1 MSSTI
6 DQLNF
11 KVILDDKSFDA
22 KVRKDIELAKKL
34 NVQLT
39 QLLAV
44 KAKVAGMSAAD
55 ATSAKRASDVAAK
68 EAINKAKVAAAT
80 ANAAKA
86 QARLNIENERYNQLL
101 NRQSVGSA
109 GMFKRI
115 QGALIGGTAVMAATR
130 LLREMVSITG
140 EFEMQKTTLRAI
152 LQDIQGAD
160 KIFERIKGL
169 AIVSPFNFKQLITY
183 TKQLSAYSVPIEQ
196 LYDTTK
202 MLADL
207 SAGLGVGMDRLVLAY
222 GQVRSAAVLRG
233 QEVRQFTEAGIPI
246 LHELAKLFE
255 EVEGRMITVGEVFD
269 KISAR
274 QVPFEMVDRVL
285 KSMTEEGGKFY
296 KMQEVQA
303 ETLKGKIANL
313 TDAYHIMF
321 SEIGERGEGIMKRT
335 VDNLRYMMYFYE
347 DTGRKIMELV
357 AVYGIYRATL
367 FVVKA
372 ATDAAVLANTRLVR
386 SFTAIL
392 TRMVANPYAALAA
405 AVAGL
410 GYAIY
415 KAATAETAFERA
427 QRRVND
433 AVDKFNASIG
443 IEESKLRMLFRRLE
457 SAEVGTKKYN
467 EAKSEVL
474 RNYDS
479 YLDAMDKENLSA
491 GNLTEVYKKLTDAI
505 REASA
510 ERAYMEG
517 ERDLSEDYYKIYRTA
532 LDNLQIA
539 LDAGG
544 DKVKASAAELGAYV
558 RGTLDFEDLS
568 EDAKRSMAYIRDSII
583 GAKSE
588 IMFKPGSGMYPTSSY
603 SDIYSNVMDIE
614 SIRKMVD
621 DAEKI
626 YEQALESLR
635 DKVGAHYTVLQ
646 STSSNTERQLSETAL
661 KIQAIFR
668 KFGIESQQKAF
679 GLWADESFDRTK
691 YLEDLRKSYAEIGD
705 KIRDAG
711 DASDSILPGL
721 EKQKEIIEEI
731 ARVMQIDLVLKKE
744 GGSGKSQ
751 AQKDLEEQIR
761 MIEDVKKAYEKL
773 SEYLDGQTLS
783 DTLSAIFTDLDD
795 KDLLAKFDFRER
807 IIKLALELAKFD
819 KEASAKVLASLATDK
834 ADEVAKQ
841 LQIFE
846 KYKEAMADWESKDFA
861 ISGEGILLDIEMAV
875 RGMNNAY
882 ADADK
887 RGKQMLKDLAKV
899 DTDNAIAV
907 KAIREQ
913 YGDEIW
919 QRYVEGGENAIKLLT
934 DAEKNAAKVI
944 AQDKITSLA
953 DGFVKEVLERNN
965 LDLTDWYDK
974 SLGQID
980 FILNKLNELQKGSDW
995 EVILQS
1001 DDLQAKLEESGLSV
1015 DALITKI
1022 RQLFAGKY
1030 EMVVVEKAKKLE
1042 STIKNIT
1049 SAVADLGGMLSDLG
1063 DTMGSD
1069 WLRGFG
1075 AALQEIQKITDAL
1088 VENESLMRGFVKMSK
1103 DASGDLS
1110 VAKDAVKGM
1119 ETIGKAAEDMK
1130 NVANSANMITMI
1142 IKIALIKIERIVN
1155 KIKEFVEG
1163 QKRLRQQAI
1172 DYKHALDEIARGH
1185 YDTIFG
1191 VDNLGLLAE
1200 NWRIATEAAERYN
1213 DVLKKTQDADALKS
1227 ANRIERKTA
1236 KALKKIE
1243 KRSKLF
1249 FNRSIYLDDGTL
1261 DMKYISTYFDDLT
1274 KFVGYGKKRAL
1285 QRFIDMYDEMEETSE
1300 VYKDSIKQ
1308 IFSSIS
1314 SDIADNVIDSFLAT
1328 GDALFDLE
1336 MGFQSLGRT
1345 IVESMMQSYIIEE
1358 ILNNFQ
1364 KPLDDLMSSYSAGI
1378 LSYEEYMSNMGGLF
1392 DQMKDAMVVGE
1403 DAITSMLV
1411 AAQESGLLM
1420 SDMSGAKTLGNEI
1433 KGVTEDTAQLL
1444 ASYLNAIR
1452 ADVATNRVNVAGMS
1466 ADLKLM
1472 LSLIPQAPTLTD
1484 YLNNIQANTYNS
1496 AENSRQILER
1506 LNSVIGS
1513 HDNGGQGINVNVAM
1527 S

>member
-11 KVILDDKSFDA
+11 KVILDDKSFNA
-22 KVRKDIELAKKL
+22 KVQKDIEAAKKL

-39 QLLAV
+39 QLLNV

-55 ATSAKRASDVAAK
+55 AASAKRASDVSAR
-68 EAINKAKVAAAT
+68 ESINKAKVAAAT

-101 NRQSVGSA
+101 NRQSKGSA
-109 GMFKRI
+109 GVFKRI
-115 QGALIGGTAVMAATR
+115 QGALIGGTTVMAATR

-152 LQDIQGAD
+152 LQDVQGAD
-160 KIFERIKGL
+160 KIFERIHGL
-169 AIVSPFNFKQLITY
+169 ALVSPFNFKELITY
-183 TKQLSAYSVPIEQ
+183 TKQLSAYSIPLEE

-222 GQVRSAAVLRG
+222 GQVRSAAFLRG

-255 EVEGRMITVGEVFD
+255 ELEGRMVTAGEVFD

-274 QVPFEMVDRVL
+274 QVPYEMVYKVL
-285 KSMTEEGGKFY
+285 KGMTDEGGKFY

-313 TDAYHIMF
+313 KDAYHIMF
-321 SEIGERGEGIMKRT
+321 AEIGGKGEGIAKRV
-335 VDNLRYMMYFYE
+335 VDNLRYMMQFYE
-347 DTGRKIMELV
+347 DTGRKIMDLV
-357 AVYGIYRATL
+357 TAYGIYRATL
-367 FVVKA
+367 FIIQA
-372 ATDAAVLANTRLVR
+372 ATDAAALANSKLMASLTRLA
-386 SFTAIL
+386 S
-392 TRMVANPYAALAA
+392 RMAANPYALIAA
-405 AVAGL
+405 AVAGISY
-410 GYAIY
+410 GIY
-415 KAATAETAFERA
+415 KVATAENEHQRMM
-427 QRRVND
+427 RRVND
-433 AVDKFNASIG
+433 AVDKYNSSLDEENA
-443 IEESKLRMLFRRLE
+443 KLGVLWKRLE
-457 SAEVGTKKYN
+457 KAKVGTSEY
-467 EAKSEVL
+467 EAVRSEIL

-479 YLDAMDKENLSA
+479 YLDAIDKEALRVGDLTGLYDKLKVSVKDAMKEKAASEGSA
-491 GNLTEVYKKLTDAI
+491 DLLAEYTKNYSDIMAQFVKTINNAGDEYKKV
-505 REASA
+505 S
-510 ERAYMEG
+510 
-517 ERDLSEDYYKIYRTA
+517 K
-532 LDNLQIA
+532 
-539 LDAGG
+539 
-544 DKVKASAAELGAYV
+544 ELAAYV
-558 RGTLDFEDLS
+558 RGELDFNDLTK
-568 EDAKRSMAYIRDSII
+568 EAQYAFQKIRDMAQAGFRPNSLGISL
-583 GAKSE
+583 AST
-588 IMFKPGSGMYPTSSY
+588 GSALYYDLEVLRNSLKYYEDSY
-603 SDIYSNVMDIE
+603 EFAI
-614 SIRKMVD
+614 
-621 DAEKI
+621 DALADKLERW
-626 YEQALESLR
+626 YGEQKAAAT
-635 DKVGAHYTVLQ
+635 D
-646 STSSNTERQLSETAL
+646 TERQLNDTAI
-661 KIQAIFR
+661 KIQAIFK

-679 GLWADESFDRTK
+679 GLWADESFERTK
-691 YLEDLRKSYAEIGD
+691 YLEDLRKSYEEIGD

-721 EKQKEIIEEI
+721 KQQKQIIEEI
-731 ARVMQIDLVLKKE
+731 ARVMQIDLVLKNK

-783 DTLSAIFTDLDD
+783 DTLSAIFTDLED
-795 KDLLAKFDFRER
+795 KDLLAKFDFREK
-807 IIKLALELAKFD
+807 IIALALELAKFD

-861 ISGEGILLDIEMAV
+861 ISGEGMLLDIEKAIMA
-875 RGMNNAY
+875 MNNAY

-907 KAIREQ
+907 KAIKEQ
-913 YGDEIW
+913 YGDEVW
-919 QRYVEGGENAIKLLT
+919 QRYVEGGEKAITQLT
-934 DAEKNAAKVI
+934 DAEKNAARVI
-944 AQDKITSLA
+944 AQDKINSLA
-953 DGFVKEVLERNN
+953 EGFVKET
-965 LDLTDWYDK
+965 LDTSSISLTDWYDK
-974 SLGQID
+974 SLNQID
-980 FILNKLNELQKGSDW
+980 AILNALNKLRKGGEWETSLQGDELK
-995 EVILQS
+995 
-1001 DDLQAKLEESGLSV
+1001 AKLEETGLTV
-1015 DALITKI
+1015 DDLIAKI
-1022 RQLFAGKY
+1022 KQLFEGKY

-1049 SAVADLGGMLSDLG
+1049 RAVADLAGMLSDLG

-1075 AALQEIQKITDAL
+1075 KVLQEIQKVTDAL

-1110 VAKDAVKGM
+1110 EAKDAVKGM
-1119 ETIGKAAEDMK
+1119 ESIGKVAGDLQ
-1130 NVANSANMITMI
+1130 NVANSADMITMI
-1142 IKIALIKIERIVN
+1142 IKLALIKIERIVN
-1155 KIKEFVEG
+1155 KIKDFVET
-1163 QKRLRQQAI
+1163 QERLRQQAI
-1172 DYKHALDEIARGH
+1172 EYKHALDEIARGH

-1213 DVLKKTQDADALKS
+1213 EVLKKTQDADALKS

-1236 KALKKIE
+1236 KALEQIE
-1243 KRSKLF
+1243 KRSKLLF
-1249 FNRSIYLDDGTL
+1249 GRSIYLDDGSL
-1261 DMKYISTYFDDLT
+1261 DMRYISTYFDDLT
-1274 KFVGYGKKRAL
+1274 KLVGYGKKRAL
-1285 QRFIDMYDEMEETSE
+1285 QKFIDMYEEMEETSE
-1300 VYKDSIKQ
+1300 AYNDSISQ
-1308 IFSSIS
+1308 IFSQLA
-1314 SDIADNVIDSFLAT
+1314 SDITDNIIDSFLAT
-1328 GDALFDLE
+1328 GDALSDLE

-1345 IVESMMQSYIIEE
+1345 IVESMMQSYIIKN
-1358 ILNNFQ
+1358 ILSKFQ
-1364 KPLDDLMSSYSAGI
+1364 EPLDYLNKSYLAGTM
-1378 LSYEEYMSNMGGLF
+1378 SYEEYISNLGKLF
-1392 DQMKDAMVVGE
+1392 AMIKDEMVESG
-1403 DAITSMLV
+1403 DAINSMLV
-1411 AAQESGLLM
+1411 AAQESGVLI
-1420 SDMSGAKTLGNEI
+1420 SDKSGARGLGNEI

-1527 S
+1527 T

>member
-22 KVRKDIELAKKL
+22 KVKKDIELAKKL

-39 QLLAV
+39 QLLSV

-55 ATSAKRASDVAAK
+55 AASAKRASDVAAK
-68 EAINKAKVAAAT
+68 ESINKAKVAAAT

-101 NRQSVGSA
+101 NRQSIGSA
-109 GMFKRI
+109 GVFKRI
-115 QGALIGGTAVMAATR
+115 QGALIGGTSVMAATR

-152 LQDIQGAD
+152 LQDVQGAD
-160 KIFERIKGL
+160 KIFERIHGL
-169 AIVSPFNFKQLITY
+169 ALVSPFNFKELITY
-183 TKQLSAYSVPIEQ
+183 TKQLSAYSIPLEE

-222 GQVRSAAVLRG
+222 GQVRSAAFLRG
-233 QEVRQFTEAGIPI
+233 QEVRQFSEAGIPI

-255 EVEGRMITVGEVFD
+255 ELEGRMVTAGEVFD

-274 QVPFEMVDRVL
+274 QVPFEMVDQVL
-285 KSMTEEGGKFY
+285 TKMTSEGGKFY

-321 SEIGERGEGIMKRT
+321 AEIGGKGEGIAKRV
-335 VDNLRYMMYFYE
+335 VDNLRYMMQFYE

-357 AVYGIYRATL
+357 AAYGIYRATL
-367 FVVKA
+367 FAIKA
-372 ATDAAVLANTRLVR
+372 ATDAAALANSKLMASLTRLASR
-386 SFTAIL
+386 IA
-392 TRMVANPYAALAA
+392 ANPYALIAA
-405 AVAGL
+405 AVAGISY
-410 GYAIY
+410 GIY
-415 KAATAETAFERA
+415 KVATAENEHQRMM
-427 QRRVND
+427 RRVND
-433 AVDKFNASIG
+433 TVDKYNANLD
-443 IEESKLRMLFRRLE
+443 EENAKLGVLWKRLE
-457 SAEVGTKKYN
+457 KAKVGT
-467 EAKSEVL
+467 SEYDAVRSEIL

-479 YLDAMDKENLSA
+479 YLDAIDKEALRVGDLTGLYDKLKVSVKDAMKEKAASEGSA
-491 GNLTEVYKKLTDAI
+491 DLLAEYTKNYSDIMAQFVKTINNAGDEYKKV
-505 REASA
+505 S
-510 ERAYMEG
+510 
-517 ERDLSEDYYKIYRTA
+517 K
-532 LDNLQIA
+532 
-539 LDAGG
+539 
-544 DKVKASAAELGAYV
+544 ELAAYV
-558 RGTLDFEDLS
+558 RGELDFNDLTK
-568 EDAKRSMAYIRDSII
+568 EAQDAFNKI
-583 GAKSE
+583 GAMAQASVKSSDFDSSLEPTGAIPFFKNRFFDLEGLRNSLKYYEYSYGNAIDALADKLE
-588 IMFKPGSGMYPTSSY
+588 IWYGVQQEAAT
-603 SDIYSNVMDIE
+603 D
-614 SIRKMVD
+614 
-621 DAEKI
+621 
-626 YEQALESLR
+626 
-635 DKVGAHYTVLQ
+635 
-646 STSSNTERQLSETAL
+646 TERQLNDTAI
-661 KIQAIFR
+661 KIQAIFK

-691 YLEDLRKSYAEIGD
+691 YLEDLRKSYEEIGD

-721 EKQKEIIEEI
+721 KRQKEIIEEI
-731 ARVMQIDLVLKKE
+731 AKVMRIDLVLKSK

-795 KDLLAKFDFRER
+795 KDLLAKFDFREK
-807 IIKLALELAKFD
+807 IIALALELAKFD

-841 LQIFE
+841 LQVFE

-861 ISGEGILLDIEMAV
+861 ISGEGMLLDIEKAIMA
-875 RGMNNAY
+875 MNNAY

-907 KAIREQ
+907 KAIKEQ
-913 YGDEIW
+913 YGDEVW
-919 QRYVEGGENAIKLLT
+919 QRYVEGGENAIKQLT
-934 DAEKNAAKVI
+934 DAEKNAARVI
-944 AQDKITSLA
+944 AQDKINTLA
-953 DGFVKEVLERNN
+953 EGFVKETLDTSNI
-965 LDLTDWYDK
+965 DLTDWYDK
-974 SLGQID
+974 SLNQID
-980 FILNKLNELQKGSDW
+980 TILNALNKLRTGGEWEASLQGDELK
-995 EVILQS
+995 
-1001 DDLQAKLEESGLSV
+1001 AKLEETGLNV
-1015 DALITKI
+1015 DDLIAKI
-1022 RQLFAGKY
+1022 KQLFEDKY

-1049 SAVADLGGMLSDLG
+1049 RAVADLAGMLSDLG

-1075 AALQEIQKITDAL
+1075 KVLQEIQKVTDAL

-1110 VAKDAVKGM
+1110 EAKDAVKGM
-1119 ETIGKAAEDMK
+1119 ESIGKVAGDLQ
-1130 NVANSANMITMI
+1130 NVANSADMITMI
-1142 IKIALIKIERIVN
+1142 IKLALIKIERIVN
-1155 KIKEFVEG
+1155 KITEFVET
-1163 QKRLRQQAI
+1163 QERLRQQAI
-1172 DYKHALDEIARGH
+1172 EYKHALDEIARGH

-1213 DVLKKTQDADALKS
+1213 EVLKKTQDADALKS

-1236 KALKKIE
+1236 KALEQIE
-1243 KRSKLF
+1243 KRSRWF
-1249 FNRSIYLDDGTL
+1249 FGRSIYFEDGSL

-1274 KFVGYGKKRAL
+1274 KLVGYGKKKAL

-1300 VYKDSIKQ
+1300 AYKDSIKQ
-1308 IFSSIS
+1308 IFAQLA
-1314 SDIADNVIDSFLAT
+1314 SDVTDNVIDSFLAT
-1328 GDALFDLE
+1328 GDALLDLE
-1336 MGFQSLGRT
+1336 RGFQSLGRT
-1345 IVESMMQSYIIEE
+1345 IVESMVQSYIIKN
-1358 ILNNFQ
+1358 ILNKFQ
-1364 KPLDDLMSSYSAGI
+1364 EPLNDLTESYAARTI
-1378 LSYEEYMSNMGGLF
+1378 SYEEYVSKLGVLF
-1392 DQMKDAMVVGE
+1392 AQMKDALAAGE
-1403 DAITSMLV
+1403 ETVTSMLA
-1411 AAQESGLLM
+1411 AAQEAGVLM
-1420 SDMSGAKTLGNEI
+1420 GDDSGAKTLGNEI

-1527 S
+1527 T

>member
-11 KVILDDKSFDA
+11 KVILDDKSFNE
-22 KVRKDIELAKKL
+22 KVQKDIEAAKKL

-39 QLLAV
+39 QLLNL
-44 KAKVAGMSAAD
+44 KARVAGMSAAD
-55 ATSAKRASDVAAK
+55 AASAKRASDVSAR
-68 EAINKAKVAAAT
+68 ESINKAKVAAAT

-101 NRQSVGSA
+101 NRQSKGSA
-109 GMFKRI
+109 GVFKRI

-152 LQDIQGAD
+152 LQDVQGAD

-169 AIVSPFNFKQLITY
+169 AVQSPFNFKELITY
-183 TKQLSAYSVPIEQ
+183 TKQLSAYSVPLEE
-196 LYDTTK
+196 LYDHTK

-222 GQVRSAAVLRG
+222 GQVRSAAFLRG

-246 LHELAKLFE
+246 LNELAKLFE
-255 EVEGRMITVGEVFD
+255 ELEGRMVTTGEVFD
-269 KISAR
+269 RISAR
-274 QVPFEMVDRVL
+274 QVPYEMVYQVL
-285 KSMTEEGGKFY
+285 KGMTDEGGKFY

-313 TDAYHIMF
+313 KDAYQIMF
-321 SEIGERGEGIMKRT
+321 AEIGGKGEGIAKRV
-335 VDNLRYMMYFYE
+335 VDNLRYMMVFYE

-386 SFTAIL
+386 SFTGIL

-405 AVAGL
+405 AVAGF

-415 KAATAETAFERA
+415 KAATAETALERA

-443 IEESKLRMLFRRLE
+443 VEESKLRMLFRRLE

-467 EAKSEVL
+467 EAKSEIL

-479 YLDAMDKENLSA
+479 YLDAMDKENLSV
-491 GNLTEVYKKLTDAI
+491 GNLTDVYKKLTDAI

-544 DKVKASAAELGAYV
+544 DKVKAAAAELGAYV
-558 RGTLDFEDLS
+558 RGTLDFDDLS
-568 EDAKRSMAYIRDSII
+568 EEAKRSMAYIRDSII
-583 GAKSE
+583 MAKSE
-588 IMFKPGSGMYPTSSY
+588 IMFKPGSGIHPVASY

-614 SIRKMVD
+614 SIRKTID

-635 DKVGAHYTVLQ
+635 DRVGAHYTVLQ
-646 STSSNTERQLSETAL
+646 SASSNTERQLNDTAIR
-661 KIQAIFR
+661 IQAIFK

-691 YLEDLRKSYAEIGD
+691 YLEDLRKSYEEIGE

-721 EKQKEIIEEI
+721 KQQKQIIEEI
-731 ARVMQIDLVLKKE
+731 ARVMQIDLVLKSK

-783 DTLSAIFTDLDD
+783 DTLSAIFTDLED
-795 KDLLAKFDFRER
+795 KDLLAKFDFREK
-807 IIKLALELAKFD
+807 IIALALELAKFD

-846 KYKEAMADWESKDFA
+846 MYKEAMADWESKDFA
-861 ISGEGILLDIEMAV
+861 ISGEGMLLDIEKAIMA
-875 RGMNNAY
+875 MNNAY

-907 KAIREQ
+907 KAIKEQ
-913 YGDEIW
+913 YGDEVW
-919 QRYVEGGENAIKLLT
+919 QRYVEGGENAIRQLT

-944 AQDKITSLA
+944 AQDKINTLA
-953 DGFVKEVLERNN
+953 EGFVKET
-965 LDLTDWYDK
+965 LDTSSISLTDWYDK
-974 SLGQID
+974 SLNQID
-980 FILNKLNELQKGSDW
+980 TILNALNKLRKGGDW
-995 EVILQS
+995 ETSLQG
-1001 DDLQAKLEESGLSV
+1001 DELKAKLEETGLTV
-1015 DALITKI
+1015 DDLIAKI
-1022 RQLFAGKY
+1022 KQLFEGKY
-1030 EMVVVEKAKKLE
+1030 EMVIVEKAKKLE

-1069 WLRGFG
+1069 WLREFG
-1075 AALQEIQKITDAL
+1075 KVLQEIQKVTDAL
-1088 VENESLMRGFVKMSK
+1088 VENESLMRGFVKKSK
-1103 DASGDLS
+1103 DASDDLGA
-1110 VAKDAVKGM
+1110 AKDAVKGM
-1119 ETIGKAAEDMK
+1119 ESIGKVAGDLQ
-1130 NVANSANMITMI
+1130 NVANSADMITMI
-1142 IKIALIKIERIVN
+1142 IKLALIKVERIIN
-1155 KIKEFVEG
+1155 KIKDFVLTQE
-1163 QKRLRQQAI
+1163 RLRQQAI
-1172 DYKHALDEIARGH
+1172 EYKHALDEIARGH

-1191 VDNLGLLAE
+1191 VDNFGLIAE

-1213 DVLKKTQDADALKS
+1213 EVLKKTQDADALKS
-1227 ANRIERKTA
+1227 ANRMERKTA

-1243 KRSKLF
+1243 KRSKWL
-1249 FNRSIYLDDGTL
+1249 FNRSIYLDDGSL
-1261 DMKYISTYFDDLT
+1261 DMRYISIYFDDLT
-1274 KFVGYGKKRAL
+1274 KLVGYGKKKAL
-1285 QRFIDMYDEMEETSE
+1285 QRFIDMYEEMEETSE
-1300 VYKDSIKQ
+1300 AYKDSIGQ
-1308 IFSSIS
+1308 IFSQLA
-1314 SDIADNVIDSFLAT
+1314 SDITDNIIDSFLAT
-1328 GDALFDLE
+1328 GDALSDLE
-1336 MGFQSLGRT
+1336 MGFQGLGRT
-1345 IVESMMQSYIIEE
+1345 IVESMMQSYIIKN
-1358 ILNNFQ
+1358 ILNKFQ
-1364 KPLDDLMSSYSAGI
+1364 EPLDDLIKSYEAGTM
-1378 LSYEEYMSNMGGLF
+1378 SYEEYMSKMGGLF
-1392 DQMKDAMVVGE
+1392 DQIKDAMVVGE
-1403 DAITSMLV
+1403 DAINSMLV
-1411 AAQESGLLM
+1411 VAQESGLLM
-1420 SDMSGAKTLGNEI
+1420 SDMSGAKGLGNEI

-1452 ADVATNRVNVAGMS
+1452 ADVAANRVNVAGMS

-1513 HDNGGQGINVNVAM
+1513 YDNGGQGINVNVAM

>member
-22 KVRKDIELAKKL
+22 KVKKDIELAKKL

-39 QLLAV
+39 QLLSV

-55 ATSAKRASDVAAK
+55 AASAKRASDVAAK
-68 EAINKAKVAAAT
+68 ESINKAKVAAAT

-101 NRQSVGSA
+101 NRQSIGSA
-109 GMFKRI
+109 GVFKRI
-115 QGALIGGTAVMAATR
+115 QGALIGGTSVMAATR

-152 LQDIQGAD
+152 LQDVQGAD

-169 AIVSPFNFKQLITY
+169 AIVSPFNFKELITY
-183 TKQLSAYSVPIEQ
+183 TKQLSAYSVPLEE

-222 GQVRSAAVLRG
+222 GQVRSAAFLRG

-255 EVEGRMITVGEVFD
+255 ELEGRMVTAGEVFD

-274 QVPFEMVDRVL
+274 QVPYEMVYKVL
-285 KSMTEEGGKFY
+285 KGMTDEGGKFY

-313 TDAYHIMF
+313 KDAYQIMF
-321 SEIGERGEGIMKRT
+321 AEIGGKGEGIAKRV
-335 VDNLRYMMYFYE
+335 VDNLRYMMQFYE

-357 AVYGIYRATL
+357 AAYGIYRATL
-367 FVVKA
+367 FAIKA
-372 ATDAAVLANTRLVR
+372 ATDAAALANSKLMASLTRLASR
-386 SFTAIL
+386 IA
-392 TRMVANPYAALAA
+392 ANPYALIAA
-405 AVAGL
+405 AVAGISY
-410 GYAIY
+410 GIY
-415 KAATAETAFERA
+415 KVATAENEHQRMM
-427 QRRVND
+427 RRVND
-433 AVDKFNASIG
+433 TVDKYNASLD
-443 IEESKLRMLFRRLE
+443 EENAKLGVLWKRLE
-457 SAEVGTKKYN
+457 KAKVGTSEYN
-467 EAKSEVL
+467 TVRSEIL

-479 YLDAMDKENLSA
+479 YLDAIDKEALRVGDLTGLYHKLKVSVKDAMKEKAASEGSA
-491 GNLTEVYKKLTDAI
+491 DLLAEYTKNYSNIMAQFVKTINNAGDEYKKV
-505 REASA
+505 S
-510 ERAYMEG
+510 
-517 ERDLSEDYYKIYRTA
+517 K
-532 LDNLQIA
+532 
-539 LDAGG
+539 
-544 DKVKASAAELGAYV
+544 ELAAYV
-558 RGTLDFEDLS
+558 RGELDFNDLTKEAQDAFNKIGAMAQAGFRPNS
-568 EDAKRSMAYIRDSII
+568 LGISLASTRSNLYFDLEGLRNSLKSYENSYEDAI
-583 GAKSE
+583 GALADKLE
-588 IMFKPGSGMYPTSSY
+588 IWYRVQQETAT
-603 SDIYSNVMDIE
+603 E
-614 SIRKMVD
+614 
-621 DAEKI
+621 
-626 YEQALESLR
+626 
-635 DKVGAHYTVLQ
+635 
-646 STSSNTERQLSETAL
+646 TERQLNDTAIR
-661 KIQAIFR
+661 IQAIFK

-679 GLWADESFDRTK
+679 GLWADESFERTK
-691 YLEDLRKSYAEIGD
+691 YLEDLRKSYEEIGE
-705 KIRDAG
+705 KISDAG

-721 EKQKEIIEEI
+721 KQQKEIIEEI
-731 ARVMQIDLVLKKE
+731 AKVMRIDLVLKSK

-795 KDLLAKFDFRER
+795 KDLLAKFDFREK
-807 IIKLALELAKFD
+807 IIALALELAKFD

-841 LQIFE
+841 LQVFE

-861 ISGEGILLDIEMAV
+861 ISGEGMLLDIEKAIMA
-875 RGMNNAY
+875 MNNAY

-907 KAIREQ
+907 KAIKEQ
-913 YGDEIW
+913 YGDEVW
-919 QRYVEGGENAIKLLT
+919 QRYVEGGENAIKQLT

-944 AQDKITSLA
+944 AQDKINTLA
-953 DGFVKEVLERNN
+953 EGFVKETLDTSSI
-965 LDLTDWYDK
+965 DLTDWYDK
-974 SLGQID
+974 SLNQID
-980 FILNKLNELQKGSDW
+980 AILNALNNLRKGGDW
-995 EVILQS
+995 EASLQG
-1001 DDLQAKLEESGLSV
+1001 DELKAKLEETGLNV
-1015 DALITKI
+1015 DDLIAKI
-1022 RQLFAGKY
+1022 KQLFEGKY

-1042 STIKNIT
+1042 STIKDIT
-1049 SAVADLGGMLSDLG
+1049 RAVADLGGMLSDLG

-1075 AALQEIQKITDAL
+1075 KVLQEIQKVTDAL
-1088 VENESLMRGFVKMSK
+1088 VENESLMRGFVKKSK

-1110 VAKDAVKGM
+1110 EAKDAVKGM
-1119 ETIGKAAEDMK
+1119 ESIGKVAGDMQ
-1130 NVANSANMITMI
+1130 NVANSADMFTMI
-1142 IKIALIKIERIVN
+1142 IKLALIKIERIVN
-1155 KIKEFVEG
+1155 KITEFVET
-1163 QKRLRQQAI
+1163 QERLRQQTI
-1172 DYKHALDEIARGH
+1172 EYKHALDEIARGH

-1213 DVLKKTQDADALKS
+1213 EVLKKTQDADALKS

-1236 KALKKIE
+1236 KALEQIE
-1243 KRSKLF
+1243 KRSRWF
-1249 FNRSIYLDDGTL
+1249 FGRSIYFEDGSL
-1261 DMKYISTYFDDLT
+1261 DMKYISTYYDDLT
-1274 KFVGYGKKRAL
+1274 SYMGYGKKKAL
-1285 QRFIDMYDEMEETSE
+1285 QSFIDMYDEMEETSE
-1300 VYKDSIKQ
+1300 AYKDSIKQ
-1308 IFSSIS
+1308 IFSQLA
-1314 SDIADNVIDSFLAT
+1314 SDVTDNVIDSFLAT
-1328 GDALFDLE
+1328 GDALLDLE

-1345 IVESMMQSYIIEE
+1345 IVESMMQSYIIKE
-1358 ILNNFQ
+1358 ILNKFQ
-1364 KPLDDLMSSYSAGI
+1364 KPLDDLMNSYSAGTI
-1378 LSYEEYMSNMGGLF
+1378 SYEEYMSNMGVLF
-1392 DQMKDAMVVGE
+1392 AQMKDALTAGE
-1403 DAITSMLV
+1403 DAVTSMLV
-1411 AAQESGLLM
+1411 AAQEAGVLTGEG
-1420 SDMSGAKTLGNEI
+1420 SGAKTLGNEI

-1527 S
+1527 T

>member
-11 KVILDDKSFDA
+11 KVILDDKSFNE
-22 KVRKDIELAKKL
+22 KVQKDIEAAKKL

-39 QLLAV
+39 QLLNL
-44 KAKVAGMSAAD
+44 KARVAGMSAAD
-55 ATSAKRASDVAAK
+55 AASAKRASDVSAR

-101 NRQSVGSA
+101 NRQSKGSA
-109 GMFKRI
+109 GVFKRI

-152 LQDIQGAD
+152 LQDVQGAD

-169 AIVSPFNFKQLITY
+169 AVQSPFNFKELITY
-183 TKQLSAYSVPIEQ
+183 TKQLSAYSIPLEE

-222 GQVRSAAVLRG
+222 GQVRSAAFLRG

-255 EVEGRMITVGEVFD
+255 ELEGRMVTTGEVFD
-269 KISAR
+269 RISAR
-274 QVPFEMVDRVL
+274 QVPYEMVYQVL
-285 KSMTEEGGKFY
+285 KGMTDEGGKFY

-313 TDAYHIMF
+313 KDAYQIMF
-321 SEIGERGEGIMKRT
+321 AEIGGKGEGIAKRV
-335 VDNLRYMMYFYE
+335 VDNLRYMMVFYE

-357 AVYGIYRATL
+357 AVYGIYKATL
-367 FVVKA
+367 FTIQA
-372 ATDAAVLANTRLVR
+372 ATDAAALANTRLMA
-386 SFTAIL
+386 SL
-392 TRMVANPYAALAA
+392 TRLASRIAANPYALIAA
-405 AVAGL
+405 AVAGISY
-410 GYAIY
+410 GIY
-415 KAATAETAFERA
+415 KVATAENEH
-427 QRRVND
+427 QKMMRRVSD
-433 AVDKFNASIG
+433 AVDKYNSNLDEENA
-443 IEESKLRMLFRRLE
+443 KLGVLWKRLE
-457 SAEVGTKKYN
+457 KAKVGTSEY
-467 EAKSEVL
+467 EAVRSEIL

-479 YLDAMDKENLSA
+479 FLDAIDKEALRV
-491 GNLTEVYKKLTDAI
+491 GNLTGLYDKLKVSVKDAMKEKAATEGSADLLEEYTKNYSNIMAKFVKTINNAGKEYKKV
-505 REASA
+505 SA
-510 ERAYMEG
+510 ELA
-517 ERDLSEDYYKIYRTA
+517 
-532 LDNLQIA
+532 
-539 LDAGG
+539 
-544 DKVKASAAELGAYV
+544 AYV
-558 RGTLDFEDLS
+558 RGELDFNDLTK
-568 EDAKRSMAYIRDSII
+568 EAQDAFNKI
-583 GAKSE
+583 GAMAQASFIPNSLGISLASTGSALYFDLEQLRNSLKHYENSYEYAIDALDDKLE
-588 IMFKPGSGMYPTSSY
+588 IWYGKQKETAT
-603 SDIYSNVMDIE
+603 E
-614 SIRKMVD
+614 
-621 DAEKI
+621 
-626 YEQALESLR
+626 
-635 DKVGAHYTVLQ
+635 
-646 STSSNTERQLSETAL
+646 TERQLNDTAIR
-661 KIQAIFR
+661 IQAIFK

-691 YLEDLRKSYAEIGD
+691 YLEDLRKSYEEIGE

-721 EKQKEIIEEI
+721 KQQKQIIEEI
-731 ARVMQIDLVLKKE
+731 ARVMQIDLVLKSK

-783 DTLSAIFTDLDD
+783 DTLSAIFTDLED
-795 KDLLAKFDFRER
+795 KDLLAKFDFREK
-807 IIKLALELAKFD
+807 IIALALELAKFD

-846 KYKEAMADWESKDFA
+846 MYKEAMADWESKDFA
-861 ISGEGILLDIEMAV
+861 ISGEGMLLDIEKAIMA
-875 RGMNNAY
+875 MNNAY

-907 KAIREQ
+907 KAIKEQ
-913 YGDEIW
+913 YGDEVW
-919 QRYVEGGENAIKLLT
+919 QRYVEGGENAIRQLT

-944 AQDKITSLA
+944 AQDKINTLA
-953 DGFVKEVLERNN
+953 EGFVKET
-965 LDLTDWYDK
+965 LDTSSISLTDWYDK
-974 SLGQID
+974 SLNQID
-980 FILNKLNELQKGSDW
+980 TILNALNKLRKGGDW
-995 EVILQS
+995 ETSLQG
-1001 DDLQAKLEESGLSV
+1001 DELKAKLEETGLTV
-1015 DALITKI
+1015 DDLIAKI
-1022 RQLFAGKY
+1022 KQLFEGKY
-1030 EMVVVEKAKKLE
+1030 EMVIVEKAKKLE

-1069 WLRGFG
+1069 WLREFG
-1075 AALQEIQKITDAL
+1075 KVLQEIQKVTDAL
-1088 VENESLMRGFVKMSK
+1088 VENESLMRGFVKKSK
-1103 DASGDLS
+1103 DASDDLGA
-1110 VAKDAVKGM
+1110 AKDAVKGM
-1119 ETIGKAAEDMK
+1119 ESIGKVAGDLQ
-1130 NVANSANMITMI
+1130 NVANSADMITMI
-1142 IKIALIKIERIVN
+1142 IKLALIKVERIIN
-1155 KIKEFVEG
+1155 KIKDFVET
-1163 QKRLRQQAI
+1163 QERLRQQAI
-1172 DYKHALDEIARGH
+1172 EYKHALDEIARGH

-1191 VDNLGLLAE
+1191 VDNLGLIAE

-1213 DVLKKTQDADALKS
+1213 EVLKKTQDADALKS
-1227 ANRIERKTA
+1227 ANRMERKTA
-1236 KALKKIE
+1236 KALKQIE
-1243 KRSKLF
+1243 KRSKLL
-1249 FNRSIYLDDGTL
+1249 FNRSIYLDDGSL
-1261 DMKYISTYFDDLT
+1261 DMRYISTYFDDLT
-1274 KFVGYGKKRAL
+1274 KLVGYGKKKAL
-1285 QRFIDMYDEMEETSE
+1285 QRFIDMYEEMEETSE
-1300 VYKDSIKQ
+1300 AYKDSIGQ
-1308 IFSSIS
+1308 IFSQLA
-1314 SDIADNVIDSFLAT
+1314 SDITDNIIDSFLAT
-1328 GDALFDLE
+1328 GDALSDLE
-1336 MGFQSLGRT
+1336 MGFQGLGRT
-1345 IVESMMQSYIIEE
+1345 IVESMMQSYIIKN
-1358 ILNNFQ
+1358 ILNKFQ
-1364 KPLDDLMSSYSAGI
+1364 EPLDDLIKSYEAGTM
-1378 LSYEEYMSNMGGLF
+1378 SYEEYMSKMGGLF
-1392 DQMKDAMVVGE
+1392 DEIKDAMVAGKNT
-1403 DAITSMLV
+1403 INSMLV
-1411 AAQESGLLM
+1411 VAQERGLLM
-1420 SDMSGAKTLGNEI
+1420 SDMSGAKGLGNEI

-1452 ADVATNRVNVAGMS
+1452 ADVAANRVNVAGMS

-1513 HDNGGQGINVNVAM
+1513 YDNGGQGINVNVAM